1 MDKILIVE
9 DDRFFRDLFADL
21 LNGQGY
27 VVECASSGEE
37 GLKMLSRRT
46 YDLVITDL
54 VMPDIDGMEILARA
68 KESDPSIDVIMVT
81 GNANMESAIF
91 ALKHG
96 ARDYIV
102 KPINSDEFLHSVAQ
116 CLEQRRIIDENEEL
130 KSMLSLYQSSQTIA
144 GCLEIER
151 VYHLMLDAI
160 ARELDVSRGLG
171 LFKSE
176 NVIELY
182 EVKGISNPVAE
193 HFKEVILANIAKNLP
208 GNRLMSR
215 IQFSE
220 KSTAYPGILEA
231 EIEEAYLIFVRSK
244 GVLKG
249 IIVAFNEPGL
259 RLPDFSIKKRN
270 ISFLLE
276 QSVLALE
283 NATSYSLAKDMLFI
297 DDLSGLFN
305 QRYLEVALDREM
317 KRIGR
322 YSSHLAV
329 LFLDMDSFKQV
340 NDKHGHLVGSRVLK
354 EMGALMKKSV
364 RDVDVVIRYGGDEY
378 TAILVETSP
387 EMAQVVAERI
397 RSMVEAH
404 AFLAEEGYNIRLTC
418 SVGYS
423 CCPEDTVSK
432 EELLEMADQAMY
444 AGKGSGKN
452 CVIRFKK
459 PSSK

>member
-9 DDRFFRDLFADL
+9 DDRFFRDMFADL

-37 GLKMLSRRT
+37 GLKMLSRRPF
-46 YDLVITDL
+46 DLVITDL

-102 KPINSDEFLHSVAQ
+102 KPINPDEFLHSVGQ
-116 CLEQRRIIDENEEL
+116 CLEQRRILDENEEL
-130 KSMLSLYQSSQTIA
+130 KSMLSLYQSSQSIA

-160 ARELDVSRGLG
+160 ARELDISRGMG
-171 LFKSE
+171 LFKSD
-176 NVIELY
+176 NSIELY
-182 EVKGISNPVAE
+182 EIKGVSNPVAE

-208 GNRLMSR
+208 GNRLMTR

-220 KSTAYPGILEA
+220 KSTSLPGIRES

-244 GVLKG
+244 GILRG
-249 IIVAFNEPGL
+249 IIVVFNEPGL
-259 RLPDFSIKKRN
+259 RLPDFSVKKRN
-270 ISFLLE
+270 ILFLLE

-317 KRIGR
+317 RRIGR

-329 LFLDMDSFKQV
+329 LFLDMDTFKQV
-340 NDKHGHLVGSRVLK
+340 NDTHGHLVGSRVLR
-354 EMGALMKKSV
+354 EMGSLMKKSV

-387 EMAQVVAERI
+387 EMAKHVAERI
-397 RSMVEAH
+397 RSMVESH
-404 AFLAEEGYNIRLTC
+404 QFLAEEGYNIRLTC
-418 SVGYS
+418 SIGYS

-432 EELLEMADQAMY
+432 DELLEMADQAMY

-459 PSSK
+459 PS